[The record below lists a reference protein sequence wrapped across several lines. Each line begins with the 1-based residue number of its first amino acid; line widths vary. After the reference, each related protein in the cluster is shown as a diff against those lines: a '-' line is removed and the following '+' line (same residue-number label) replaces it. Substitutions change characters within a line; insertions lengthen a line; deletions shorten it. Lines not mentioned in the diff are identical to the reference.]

1 MASTTA
7 MDVLEE
13 LSSDSSENQV
23 QPRKPEKAKRK
34 KDRPKKEGPE
44 KKAKKEKQEK
54 AKPEK
59 KPKKKPEKEKQKG
72 EKLET
77 KPKKDKREKA
87 KPKKKPEQEKPEQE
101 KPEQETPEQETP
113 EQEKPEVQCR
123 RRSLHQSIRE
133 DERRARLIRRRKNSF
148 AIYFPKVLK
157 NIHVGL
163 SLSQRSVNIL
173 DSFVKDMFERIASEA
188 SFLVRQARNSTIN
201 SREIQTAIRLLLPGE
216 LCRRAVAEGTM
227 AMVRYIS
234 NK

>member
-13 LSSDSSENQV
+13 LSSDSSEEQV
-23 QPRKPEKAKRK
+23 QLRKPKKAKRGK
-34 KDRPKKEGPE
+34 GRPKKEKPA
-44 KKAKKEKQEK
+44 KKAKKERQEK

-59 KPKKKPEKEKQKG
+59 KPKKPEKDKQ
-72 EKLET
+72 
-77 KPKKDKREKA
+77 EKA
-87 KPKKKPEQEKPEQE
+87 KPKKKPEQENR
-101 KPEQETPEQETP
+101 EQETPEQENP
-113 EQEKPEVQCR
+113 ESEVQRC
-123 RRSLHQSIRE
+123 RSLRLRVKE
-133 DERRARLIRRRKNSF
+133 EERRAARLIRRRKNSF
-148 AIYFPKVLK
+148 AIYFLKVLK

-188 SFLVRQARNSTIN
+188 SFLARQTKSSTIN
-201 SREIQTAIRLLLPGE
+201 SREIQTAVRLLLPPE

>member
-13 LSSDSSENQV
+13 LSSDSSEKQV
-23 QPRKPEKAKRK
+23 QPRKPEKAKRE
-34 KDRPKKEGPE
+34 KDRPKKGGPE

-59 KPKKKPEKEKQKG
+59 KPKKKPEKEKPEG
-72 EKLET
+72 EKLEK
-77 KPKKDKREKA
+77 KPKKDKQEKA
-87 KPKKKPEQEKPEQE
+87 KPKKKPEQENR
-101 KPEQETPEQETP
+101 EQETP
-113 EQEKPEVQCR
+113 EQEKPGVQQ
-123 RRSLHQSIRE
+123 RRSLRQSIRE
-133 DERRARLIRRRKNSF
+133 DEHRARLIRRSKNSF
-148 AIYFPKVLK
+148 AIYFLKVLK

-188 SFLVRQARNSTIN
+188 SFLARQARNSTIN